1 MRRNPAI
8 GAFLLVAPLV
18 AGCAR
23 SDDLLPTFATAAPGR
38 AALSE
43 SLPPES
49 ALAALPREAGAVVSV
64 TERRSTTGLRQTI
77 TLTGD
82 AVINKRYL
90 RQAVNQVV
98 AIRNTLGA
106 PS

>member
-64 TERRSTTGLRQTI
+64 T
-77 TLTGD
+77 
-82 AVINKRYL
+82 
-90 RQAVNQVV
+90 
-98 AIRNTLGA
+98 
-106 PS
+106 